1 MQFKIVFLKERF
13 FVFFYGRK
21 LIYLIPKKDIVC
33 RPLSNIKYKRI
44 KKFGE
49 LKINGKMIFQKI

>member
-1 MQFKIVFLKERF
+1 MQFKIVFLKDF
-13 FVFFYGRK
+13 FVVFYGRK
-21 LIYLIPKKDIVC
+21 LIYLIPKKDLAC